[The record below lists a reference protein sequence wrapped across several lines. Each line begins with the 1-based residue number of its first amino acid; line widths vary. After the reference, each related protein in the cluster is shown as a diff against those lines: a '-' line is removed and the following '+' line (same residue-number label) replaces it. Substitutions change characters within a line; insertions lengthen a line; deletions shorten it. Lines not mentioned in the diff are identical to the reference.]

1 MPHPYTDL
9 PDTAFW
15 SRTAG
20 VPGFD
25 MRQVSAGNDGLVIHA
40 TDRIVSAGSCFA
52 QHLARLL
59 PTRGFNYLVTET
71 GPADRQFGVYP
82 ARFGNIYTVR
92 QLLQLFERAYGLF
105 APREH
110 VWRWCDAYVDPFR
123 PNVEPNGFATLDDLL
138 ADRVSHLAAV
148 RRMFEQCDVFVF
160 TLGMTEAW
168 VSDVDGAVF
177 PLAPGVHGGPE
188 GESDCRFHNFSVP
201 EMVDDLRRLIG
212 NLRLLNPSVKLVLSV
227 SPVSIAATY
236 EPRHVLVSNSYTKA
250 ALRVVADMVTR
261 DDDLTSY
268 FPSYECVAGHH
279 TMGRYFQADMRHV
292 TPEGVRD
299 VVEYFTGLYLAQGP
313 VTETPARVSPA
324 AQTTRSERD
333 QWYEVWCDEEQ
344 LTAP

>member
-1 MPHPYTDL
+1 MSHPYSDL

-20 VPGFD
+20 VAGFD
-25 MRQVSAGNDGLVIHA
+25 MMQTPAPTDGFLIHT

-52 QHLARLL
+52 QHLARQL

-105 APREH
+105 EPREQ
-110 VWRWCDAYVDPFR
+110 VWRWSGAFVDPFR
-123 PNVEPNGFATLDDLL
+123 PNVEPQGFATLDDLL
-138 ADRVSHLAAV
+138 ADCVSHLAAV

-168 VSDVDGAVF
+168 VSDADGAVF
-177 PLAPGVHGGPE
+177 PLAPGVHGEPE
-188 GESDCRFHNFSVP
+188 GESNCRFHNFSVP
-201 EMVDDLRRLIG
+201 EMVDDLRRLVG
-212 NLRLLNPSVKLVLSV
+212 NLRTLNPSVKVVLSV

-250 ALRVVADMVTR
+250 ALRVVADMMTR
-261 DDDLTSY
+261 EDDLTTY

-279 TMGRYFQADMRHV
+279 TMGRYYQADMRHV
-292 TPEGVRD
+292 TAEGVRD
-299 VVEYFTGLYLAQGP
+299 VVDYFTRLYLAQGP
-313 VTETPARVSPA
+313 AAAKPAHGSPV

>member
-20 VPGFD
+20 VAGFD
-25 MRQVSAGNDGLVIHA
+25 MTQVPAGHDGLVIHA

-59 PTRGFNYLVTET
+59 PTRGFNYLITEG
-71 GPADRQFGVYP
+71 GPPERQFGVYP

-105 APREH
+105 VPREH
-110 VWRWCDAYVDPFR
+110 VWRWHDAFVDPFR
-123 PNVEPNGFATLDDLL
+123 PNVEPNGFSTLDDLQ

-168 VSDVDGAVF
+168 VSDADGAVF
-177 PLAPGVHGGPE
+177 PLAPGVHGEPE
-188 GESDCRFHNFSVP
+188 DGATCHFHNFSVP

-261 DDDLTSY
+261 DDDLASY

-279 TMGRYFQADMRHV
+279 TMGRYFQPDMRHI
-292 TPEGVRD
+292 TAEGVHD
-299 VVEYFTGLYLAQGP
+299 VVEYFTRLYLSEAPVQGA
-313 VTETPARVSPA
+313 PAPA
-324 AQTTRSERD
+324 APAPRTSMAERD
-333 QWYEVWCDEEQ
+333 QWYEVWCDEDM
-344 LTAP
+344 LNAP